1 MKLVLASG
9 SPRRREL
16 MHRCGLEYELLKVDV
31 DESYEAGEPSKIV
44 EMLSKRKAEA
54 AKELLQGKCGEDI
67 IIVCADTMV
76 AADGEILG
84 KPKDRK
90 DAGRMIRLLQGRT
103 HQVYTGVTL
112 MKINGGEDAVDQKA
126 SCEITSVTFSEKT
139 DVIVRAMTEEEIAAY
154 VETGESDDKAGAY
167 AIQGIFSEYI
177 QEFVGDYDNVVG
189 LPVKRLCMELRKLGY
204 AAPMPIH
211 MVVTDIDGTLVKDSS
226 PEIYP
231 EMIDAI
237 RKLRKMGILFC
248 IATGRQYYSVRHM
261 FQEVADDIIY
271 LCENGAHVV
280 YNGQDLHM
288 KEMKGDI
295 VRELL
300 LELRQYEGNT
310 EVSDYLSCVAPG
322 FAVDLYQ
329 DVYGII
335 RSADKDA
342 IEDFDDAVTET
353 FEDLFDD
360 AADEFGDDYKLSFEI
375 RDAERLDDRD
385 IKDIEDAYEDLFDM
399 IDDNIDYEDEDI
411 YEDLADELE
420 DSADISLSSS
430 QVRKLQSS
438 VESFMK
444 SLENFKV
451 QDAYEVKVRIVMEG
465 EDDNYKETL
474 TFYVI
479 KVNGDWFIDPNSFL
493 SAMGEGSLSG
503 NLNSLL
509 WYLY

>member
-54 AKELLQGKCGEDI
+54 AKELLQRKCGEDI

-300 LELRQYEGNT
+300 LELRQYEGRFGLVIST
-310 EVSDYLSCVAPG
+310 PRGCYLEHPSEE
-322 FAVDLYQ
+322 FETL
-329 DVYGII
+329 I
-335 RSADKDA
+335 REGYHNKYHLT
-342 IEDFDDAVTET
+342 EDFLAENVPCIKMAIYQKGSIRAFGEGEIIPRWKDRVKTCMAGEEWVDFMDAHVDKGEALQFLQEYFGIDREET
-353 FEDLFDD
+353 MV
-360 AADEFGDDYKLSFEI
+360 FGDN
-375 RDAERLDDRD
+375 AN
-385 IKDIEDAYEDLFDM
+385 DLGM
-399 IDDNIDYEDEDI
+399 
-411 YEDLADELE
+411 LAAGGESYAVE
-420 DSADISLSSS
+420 NAREE
-430 QVRKLQSS
+430 VREKAKYTCPGYQGKG
-438 VESFMK
+438 V
-444 SLENFKV
+444 
-451 QDAYEVKVRIVMEG
+451 YEVIAKR
-465 EDDNYKETL
+465 
-474 TFYVI
+474 
-479 KVNGDWFIDPNSFL
+479 
-493 SAMGEGSLSG
+493 
-503 NLNSLL
+503 LL
-509 WYLY
+509 EKA